1 MDWEKKKASSMSRE
15 ELEAHRQKLV
25 ENVASLKSQRDKL
38 LVRKNTENKIWR
50 FNSDISQLNWRLK
63 YLSNINL
70 E

>member
-1 MDWEKKKASSMSRE
+1 MSRE